1 MFMNLDAQL
10 STRFSL
16 HATFTW
22 ISLVISVPLI
32 GFMIYLVVYHA
43 HITYLGIST
52 FEKILFERMR
62 LKNDLKLKV
71 SDYHHWWSH

>member
-22 ISLVISVPLI
+22 ISLAISVPLI